1 MAEQSQDTMAA
12 LQKKIQDVMAGAQD
26 TIERE
31 LKQFQANEAQ
41 NSEGGF
47 DQANFLQLVTQFNDA
62 SSQVNLLNLLVESVG
77 NYVPR
82 TMLLIRKGTAVHGW
96 AGRGFTAEFVA
107 KQLKRVKWPIENYP
121 EINKVIQSGQRLI
134 SSFSDLSDI
143 SDHISAFDGFVPLKA
158 CFFPIQVKNKIAAI
172 LYCDSGS
179 SSRLENQDLVEV
191 LTRIA
196 GTELTLVTS
205 KIKKANKSAKPS
217 KEDSGPPAPVPEQ
230 AIPEVQEVQE
240 IEPEKEAAPVD
251 EAPQFAELPEA
262 PSGFDDS
269 PQFESEPSQPQPES
283 HQPQFDS
290 DYGLPSLEP
299 QGIETQA
306 VETQPTPTVSFGD
319 DEDDPNIKK
328 ARRVARVLVSDLK
341 LYNESVV
348 ETGCKNNDLYQRLQD
363 DINRSFKHYQERVS
377 TLLSDHSKNY
387 FKEELIKQL
396 AGGDANKLGALPF

>member
-1 MAEQSQDTMAA
+1 MADQPQDTMAT
-12 LQKKIQDVMAGAQD
+12 LQKKIQEVMATAQES
-26 TIERE
+26 IQRE
-31 LKQFQANEAQ
+31 LKQLQTSEAE
-41 NSEGGF
+41 NSTGGF
-47 DQANFLQLVTQFNDA
+47 DQSNFLQLVTQFNDA
-62 SSQVNLLNLLVESVG
+62 KSQVALLNLLVESVG

-82 TMLLIRKGTAVHGW
+82 TMLLIRKGTSVHGW

-143 SDHISAFDGFVPLKA
+143 SDHISDFDGFVPLKA
-158 CFFPIQVKNKIAAI
+158 CFYPIQVKNKIAAI

-179 SSRLENQDLVEV
+179 LSKLENQDLVEV

-205 KIKKANKSAKPS
+205 KLKKSSTTGSAKKDTNEAPAAVQEPQDTPDVQEVEVKQEESPQVESPS
-217 KEDSGPPAPVPEQ
+217 LTELPSAPSGFSDSGPQFEEEPPKF
-230 AIPEVQEVQE
+230 EVETPQFET
-240 IEPEKEAAPVD
+240 
-251 EAPQFAELPEA
+251 EAPQFETDF
-262 PSGFDDS
+262 S
-269 PQFESEPSQPQPES
+269 
-283 HQPQFDS
+283 
-290 DYGLPSLEP
+290 LPSLEP
-299 QGIETQA
+299 QA

-319 DEDDPNIKK
+319 DDEDPNIKK

-348 ETGCKNNDLYQRLQD
+348 ETGCRNNDLYQRLQD
-363 DINRSFKHYQERVS
+363 DIDRSYKHYQERVS

-387 FKEELIKQL
+387 FKEELVKQL
-396 AGGDANKLGALPF
+396 AAGDASKLGALPF